1 MIGFFPANLSMD
13 LCKLA
18 SVQYLEYKFALYSPP
33 EILTSRFSYPF
44 AFPAIG
50 NFLFAL
56 APLGNALIARPHPW
70 NSPDQPLFAAHQY
83 IYSPPFGYALP
94 PPVSAVGH
102 PIVYSH
108 LLAFRLDGSLEQA
121 RY

>member
-1 MIGFFPANLSMD
+1 MLFCYP
-13 LCKLA
+13 LA
-18 SVQYLEYKFALYSPP
+18 RETLYSFVFSKCLFCLD
-33 EILTSRFSYPF
+33 ISISKLFKLTFVVRYPLVS
-44 AFPAIG
+44 PTIG
-50 NFLFAL
+50 NFSFTL
-56 APLGNALIARPHPW
+56 APLGNPLIARPHPW

-94 PPVSAVGH
+94 PPVSAVVH